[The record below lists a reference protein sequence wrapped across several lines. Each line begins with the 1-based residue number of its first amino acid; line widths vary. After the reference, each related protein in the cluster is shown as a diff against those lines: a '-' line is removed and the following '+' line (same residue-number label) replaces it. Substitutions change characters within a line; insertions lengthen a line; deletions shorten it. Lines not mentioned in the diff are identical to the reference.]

1 MYVYFHA
8 HAVLFTETKI
18 QKQPA
23 GPLTDERIKKKVLY
37 TCNGMS
43 FILKK
48 EGNPA
53 VCDTII
59 VWEGHYAK
67 WNKPVTEKQML
78 HGATY
83 MRCLK

>member
-1 MYVYFHA
+1 MYVYFHV

-23 GPLTDERIKKKVLY
+23 GPLTDEWIIKKKKKVLY

-53 VCDTII
+53 VCDNII

-67 WNKPVTEKQML
+67 
-78 HGATY
+78 
-83 MRCLK
+83 

>member
-1 MYVYFHA
+1 MYVYFHV

-23 GPLTDERIKKKVLY
+23 GPLTDECIIKKKKKVRY

-53 VCDTII
+53 VCDNII

-67 WNKPVTEKQML
+67 
-78 HGATY
+78 
-83 MRCLK
+83 